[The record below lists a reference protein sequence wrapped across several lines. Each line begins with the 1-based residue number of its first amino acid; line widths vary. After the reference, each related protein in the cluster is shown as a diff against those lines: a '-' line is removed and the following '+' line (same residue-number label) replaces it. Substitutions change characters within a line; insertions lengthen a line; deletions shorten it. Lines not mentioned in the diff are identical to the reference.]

1 TMASSSSSIE
11 QLSEGQQYNPVVNS
25 KKDSDA
31 IITRDGNP
39 SIIINVPSSKSSAME
54 TREAM
59 DNYKN
64 NPKRPVFDRQRAMQ
78 GSSAGAGSDFF
89 GKYQK
94 HRTIELERLRKMDED
109 WDKMQKDLE
118 YHPKRKERIEK
129 DIEESEKRRAKRMEQ
144 KQNTERIGRE
154 CLLRRNRADS
164 AKE

>member
-1 TMASSSSSIE
+1 MVVLLVWYTSITLPSTTVVVVRIIISTMASSSSSIE

-31 IITRDGNP
+31 IITRDG
-39 SIIINVPSSKSSAME
+39 IIINVPSSKSSAME

-78 GSSAGAGSDFF
+78 GSLAGSGSDFF

-109 WDKMQKDLE
+109 
-118 YHPKRKERIEK
+118 
-129 DIEESEKRRAKRMEQ
+129 
-144 KQNTERIGRE
+144 
-154 CLLRRNRADS
+154 
-164 AKE
+164 